1 MILGHSLRGTGIL
14 IGESDR
20 FPGMFIYL
28 HVAFGTGTAFATYTS
43 RARLHVKRF
52 LHVIFSSRKTETPCN
67 GSVQLISR
75 KKVSCNRLEV

>member
-20 FPGMFIYL
+20 FHGMFIYL

-43 RARLHVKRF
+43 HTWHHVKRF
-52 LHVIFSSRKTETPCN
+52 LHVIISSVRLKLLVMVAFSSF
-67 GSVQLISR
+67 Q
-75 KKVSCNRLEV
+75 VSCNRLEV